1 MRRMMPLRVAVIGA
15 GRMGAIH
22 ARILADLA
30 GVEPAA
36 VCDPDPRRREAVA
49 RKTGAE
55 PLSDHHRLG
64 NLAGRVDA
72 AVVAAPTAEHAAI
85 TLDLLAAGIH
95 VLVEKPIARSLDE
108 AEAMVAAARR
118 AKRVLAVGHVERFH
132 PAVRAALPF
141 VEAPRFIEAHRLSPF
156 PERSLDVGV
165 VLDLMIHDL
174 DVLLSL
180 VGDSS
185 APVRIDAVG
194 APVLSEKEDI
204 ANARIA
210 FAGGCVANL
219 TASRVSTQTM
229 RKFRVFGPDRYV
241 SIDTWKGDLAV
252 FRRRPGV
259 ARVESMNDIERIAPR
274 VEKAEP
280 LRLEL
285 EAFAAACRD
294 GRPPDVPGEAGRD
307 ALALALEVLRR
318 IQGPAPTAR

>member
-1 MRRMMPLRVAVIGA
+1 MTLRAAVVGA
-15 GRMGAIH
+15 GRMGAVH
-22 ARILADLA
+22 ARILAGLA
-30 GVEPAA
+30 GVDLVA
-36 VCDPDPRRREAVA
+36 VCDPDAARREAVA

-55 PLSDHHRLG
+55 PLADHRD
-64 NLAGRVDA
+64 LAGRVDA
-72 AVVAAPTAEHAAI
+72 AVVAAPTSEHAAI
-85 TLDLLAAGIH
+85 ATDLIGAGLH

-108 AEAMVAAARR
+108 AERMVEAARR
-118 AKRVLAVGHVERFH
+118 VGRVLAVGHVERFH
-132 PAVRAALPF
+132 PAVIAALPH
-141 VEAPRFIEAHRLSPF
+141 VRTADGPRFIEAHRLSPF

-180 VGDSS
+180 VGEE
-185 APVRIDAVG
+185 PVRIDAVG
-194 APVLSEKEDI
+194 APVLTDKEDI
-204 ANARIA
+204 ANARIT

-219 TASRVSTQTM
+219 TASRVSTRTM

-259 ARVESMNDIERIAPR
+259 ARVEAMEDIERLAPR

-285 EAFAAACRD
+285 EAFVAACRED
-294 GRPPDVPGEAGRD
+294 GGPAAVPGEAGRD
-307 ALALALEVLRR
+307 ALALALEILRR
-318 IQGPAPTAR
+318 IAEAPR